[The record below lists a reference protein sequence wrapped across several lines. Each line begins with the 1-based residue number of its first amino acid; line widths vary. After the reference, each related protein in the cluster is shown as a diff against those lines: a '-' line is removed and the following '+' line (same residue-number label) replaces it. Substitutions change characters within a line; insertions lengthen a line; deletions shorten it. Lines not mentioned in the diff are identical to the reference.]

1 MEQSLT
7 IQSRGR
13 RARKIVAP
21 RVMVKTP
28 CSWKKEIGKVPSTLR
43 EELEYTLGPE
53 LQLED
58 RQEDFKGY
66 VPRTQ
71 GNSTYLRLRFN
82 QDIRAH
88 HPYCTAFTMLK
99 TIE

>member
-13 RARKIVAP
+13 RATKIVAP
-21 RVMVKTP
+21 RAMVKTP
-28 CSWKKEIGKVPSTLR
+28 CSWKKETEKVPSTLR
-43 EELEYTLGPE
+43 KELEHMLGPE

-58 RQEDFKGY
+58 RQKDFKGY

-82 QDIRAH
+82 QDIRAD
-88 HPYCTAFTMLK
+88 HPYRTAFTMLK
-99 TIE
+99 TTE

>member
-1 MEQSLT
+1 M
-7 IQSRGR
+7 
-13 RARKIVAP
+13 
-21 RVMVKTP
+21 
-28 CSWKKEIGKVPSTLR
+28 
-43 EELEYTLGPE
+43 LGPE

-66 VPRTQ
+66 ISRTQ

-82 QDIRAH
+82 QDIREH
-88 HPYCTAFTMLK
+88 HPYCPAFTMLK